1 MYPVDLLKVP
11 LACQMPEIS
20 TNSLTDQ
27 DANNQSIARCNLLWS
42 LERIRNNYSN
52 RGCTIALAWYDQRYR
67 GSRYGWQFAASIR
80 IKTQCRN
87 RTSARGLFCDIRSRE
102 AGYGGK

>member
-1 MYPVDLLKVP
+1 MYPVDLLKVR
-11 LACQMPEIS
+11 LACQMPGIS

-27 DANNQSIARCNLLWS
+27 DANNQSIARCNLLWT
-42 LERIRNNYSN
+42 LQRIRNNYSN
-52 RGCTIALAWYDQRYR
+52 RGRTIALAWYDQRNR

-80 IKTQCRN
+80 MNAQCRT
-87 RTSARGLFCDIRSRE
+87 RPGPRGLFCDIRSRE